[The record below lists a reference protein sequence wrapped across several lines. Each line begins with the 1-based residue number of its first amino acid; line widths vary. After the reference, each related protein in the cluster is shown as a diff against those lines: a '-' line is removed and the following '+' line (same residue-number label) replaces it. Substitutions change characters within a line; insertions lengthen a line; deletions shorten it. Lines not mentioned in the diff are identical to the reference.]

1 MLRARCQG
9 MLDPFS
15 IQITIYSNPVLLA
28 VIGLTVCTDPLLAN
42 RTRYQV
48 GAYQEKSSFLWQVIS
63 IRETSFFPTPSCLW
77 ILLWAGGKFGAATAI
92 LQPWGAIL
100 LMYWGWQSGKCLLL
114 ASVVFPFYWPAPV
127 TSFEGLSIGYWSH
140 FARMCRAPDCL
151 GFLFL
156 GEQPIPIS
164 DAEVWKPSSLALS
177 GDKSWGVLFHSRAPY
192 RSGRGLDLLEI
203 NLQLA
208 SSSSLS
214 RPPPISPPDAPGS
227 TSLINRLHT
236 NR

>member
-1 MLRARCQG
+1 MSR

-15 IQITIYSNPVLLA
+15 IQIIIYSNLVLLA
-28 VIGLTVCTDPLLAN
+28 VIGLKVCTDPLLAN
-42 RTRYQV
+42 RTRCQV

-63 IRETSFFPTPSCLW
+63 VRETSFFPTPSCLW

-114 ASVVFPFYWPAPV
+114 ASVVFPFYWPASV

-140 FARMCRAPDCL
+140 FACTCRAPDCL

-156 GEQPIPIS
+156 GEQSIPIS

-177 GDKSWGVLFHSRAPY
+177 GDKSWGMLFTPELPIDQAEAWTCLKSTFSWH
-192 RSGRGLDLLEI
+192 LL
-203 NLQLA
+203 LPCTTL
-208 SSSSLS
+208 
-214 RPPPISPPDAPGS
+214 PPISPPDASGS